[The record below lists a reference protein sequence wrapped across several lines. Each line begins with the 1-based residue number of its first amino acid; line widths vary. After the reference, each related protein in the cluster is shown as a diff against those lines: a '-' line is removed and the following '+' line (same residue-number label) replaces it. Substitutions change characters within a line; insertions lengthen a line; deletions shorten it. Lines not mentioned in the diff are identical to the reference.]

1 MAQVVAARH
10 AVAPFW
16 DWASL
21 VACLLMGDRSV
32 SVVGAEATRVGT
44 VLQRCGGVAMR
55 YRNDRAAD
63 LHPERERGKLE
74 SLRGGDGT
82 GRDGRHVRVRE
93 RETRPYP
100 YP

>member
-10 AVAPFW
+10 TVAPFW

-21 VACLLMGDRSV
+21 VACLLMGDRSA

-74 SLRGGDGT
+74 SLRGGARTRWEGT
-82 GRDGRHVRVRE
+82 HVRVRE
-93 RETRPYP
+93 RGPRPDP
-100 YP
+100 